1 MQASRDLGLVFEYK
15 SRNKELRETPPNL
28 IVTVP
33 TFVAYDI
40 TNDNLNELFG
50 SLTMESDRKT
60 LEQDVKS
67 MSPKAKD
74 VEKDELEERKSQ
86 IKKKKVYIKYM
97 VYLKRVFL
105 NVFYHDRY
113 RTSINMIFLTCLLP
127 SQKLADRL

>member
-1 MQASRDLGLVFEYK
+1 M
-15 SRNKELRETPPNL
+15 
-28 IVTVP
+28 P

-86 IKKKKVYIKYM
+86 IKKKRYI
-97 VYLKRVFL
+97 L
-105 NVFYHDRY
+105 NIWY
-113 RTSINMIFLTCLLP
+113 T
-127 SQKLADRL
+127 